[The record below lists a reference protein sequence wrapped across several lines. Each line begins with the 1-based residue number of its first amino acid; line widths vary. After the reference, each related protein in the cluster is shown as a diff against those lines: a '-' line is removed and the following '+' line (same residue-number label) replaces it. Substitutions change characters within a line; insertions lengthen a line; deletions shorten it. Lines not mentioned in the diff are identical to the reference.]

1 MAQNTISD
9 ELNRLIQAKADI
21 KSALEEKGLTIG
33 DSSTLDEYPAL
44 IQEMQTG
51 GGSDTSVLIDLI
63 EGDLET
69 LIIPEGT
76 TTLGR
81 SDGKLGI
88 KTIIFPSTLTTINTR
103 ALSFYKWDNLDLYIP
118 NTIKTI
124 NNQAFYNS
132 LIKSITFSDDCSIN
146 IQDNGVSQIS
156 NNTSSDPSVNKMV
169 IKGKLLCG
177 DRAFGYSKIKE
188 LVIDTSALIDN
199 SYAQNGLFVNCRF
212 NDITIKQANILYKN
226 MFKGIRVK
234 DGKIKILTNIDTLG
248 NYAFNVE
255 NGYGPSEIVFKSALP
270 TNIGN
275 NVFDRITCPIYVP
288 NRYLTDYQLNS
299 SLSSYSAQFTPLASM
314 NYDSTTYTVTAL
326 GRDNLEL
333 YVDASLINSSVYTF
347 VPDDSSHIITV
358 KSVDPSLGV
367 LDEVSQEILV
377 EEIDYSTQYFGLTGI
392 QDASVGLTSSKT
404 GGVDIK
410 YSSDGENWTQ
420 WDYAN
425 ETLNLPAGE
434 TLYFKGNNPNGFSGQ
449 SDSNSTFQLNN
460 GNVSGHGNIQSLLYD
475 DNFTNNNTIPSNY
488 CYCLMFQN
496 CTSLTTAQNLILPA
510 TTLTEGCYSAMFI
523 RCTSLTTAPE
533 LPATTLVNVCYSGM
547 FNGCTNLNYIKA
559 MFTSIPDTS
568 LAAWVSG
575 VYSTGTFVMNPAAE
589 WNPENYRGEN
599 GVPLYWTIEGW
610 TPPAPAGQTF
620 VKVTSADQL
629 ADGKKCIIVYDDV
642 AMGSWKETETGN
654 HDGDFVGVSVTAGNE
669 IDISNTETPDPE
681 TPGWV
686 LSIDVLTLEAISG
699 NQYNLQ
705 YDNGNYVFSN
715 RQGTSLTT
723 SSNPF
728 AWNITN
734 QDNFGN
740 NFNYFAIQHS
750 ITNSV
755 YINSTG
761 EAEEYCFNMTTG
773 NPAML
778 YVEKTT

>member
-9 ELNRLIQAKADI
+9 ELSRLIQAKADI

-51 GGSDTSVLIDLI
+51 GGSDTSTIIDLI
-63 EGDLET
+63 ERDITSFE
-69 LIIPEGT
+69 IPEGT
-76 TTLGR
+76 TKIGNCAFANCNTLMNV
-81 SDGKLGI
+81 
-88 KTIIFPSTLTTINTR
+88 T
-103 ALSFYKWDNLDLYIP
+103 IP
-118 NTIKTI
+118 NSVTFIDQ
-124 NNQAFYNS
+124 QAFTNCTKLS
-132 LIKSITFSDDCSIN
+132 EIIIPNLVTSI
-146 IQDNGVSQIS
+146 G
-156 NNTSSDPSVNKMV
+156 
-169 IKGKLLCG
+169 
-177 DRAFGYSKIKE
+177 A
-188 LVIDTSALIDN
+188 
-199 SYAQNGLFVNCRF
+199 
-212 NDITIKQANILYKN
+212 
-226 MFKGIRVK
+226 
-234 DGKIKILTNIDTLG
+234 
-248 NYAFNVE
+248 YAFSNAGINRVIMP
-255 NGYGPSEIVFKSALP
+255 NLVTSIGGYAFDNNSKLNEIVLLP
-270 TNIGN
+270 QTPPTLQGK
-275 NVFDRITCPIYVP
+275 NVFYGNCPIYVR
-288 NRYLTDYQLNS
+288 NEAVNS
-299 SLSSYSAQFTPLASM
+299 YKNAGSYWSSYTTRITPLASM
-314 NYDSTTYTVTAL
+314 DYDSTTYTVTAL

-449 SDSNSTFQLNN
+449 SGSNSTFQLNN

-488 CYCLMFQN
+488 CYCLMFQG

-510 TTLTEGCYSAMFI
+510 TTLTEGCYSAMFMNS
-523 RCTSLTTAPE
+523 TSLTTAPE
-533 LPATTLVNVCYSGM
+533 LPATTLVSVCYGGM

-559 MFTSIPDTS
+559 MFTSIPDTT

-575 VYSTGTFVMNPAAE
+575 VHSTGTFVMNPAAE
-589 WNPENYRGEN
+589 WNPENYRGIN

-610 TPPAPAGQTF
+610 TPPAAAGQTF

-715 RQGTSLTT
+715 RQGTSL
-723 SSNPF
+723 SANSNPF